1 MALEKRPS
9 DSPAPDV
16 DDIEEQNMSDN
27 AKRALHGGPP
37 PFRWASLW
45 EPAVVNHLNGSSPK
59 HLMQRGRNQL
69 IFVLLIP
76 LAGKS
81 YTLPILNLRDQ
92 YAINFHLAWLGFFV
106 AFLSWFAFPPLIPE
120 AIKAD
125 LNLTTAQIGNSNI
138 IALLATLVVRWI
150 IGPFV
155 DRWGPRWTM
164 AGVLIIGSIPSGL
177 AGTISSAGGLY
188 AVRFFIGI
196 LGATFVPCL
205 TWTTTFYDKSI
216 VGTANSLV
224 GGWGN
229 LGGGVTFVVQV
240 ALYQQLLN
248 DGLSSHSAWRAAFAI
263 VPVPILW
270 FVAIMTLIFGT
281 DHPAGKWSARHTLPA
296 TAIAA
301 RQGHFAKLDASER
314 ALVERK
320 MQEKA
325 AATGRVQAAEDDLE
339 DEAAAEVPLDIA
351 VSEPLTWKSFLAMIS
366 KPYTWLPTLTYMT
379 TFGFELAVDANL
391 ANVLYSDHKS
401 PSFGQLRAGYCSSSP
416 FSSSLP
422 FSRFLLP
429 AFLRLTFG
437 VADASTF
444 GFLNVITRPLGGYVG
459 DKLYPRFGVTGK
471 KYLTITLG
479 FLQGMMAIAYGLV
492 SPYHG
497 VKGQDGWLK
506 RVAARE
512 TDLPFRLSQYV
523 RHHYSV
529 GTKPDLNTQMGLIA
543 LMAIFCETGQSQP
556 LCVIK
561 PNGTKLTRANF
572 PSLFSLPAANGACF
586 SLVPHCNP
594 FSNGFVTGLVG
605 GIGNLGGIFIA
616 LMFRYHVV
624 EGYNVAWISA
634 GAFAAGVNLLCIL
647 LPTPRK

>member
-1 MALEKRPS
+1 MSLEKRPS
-9 DSPAPDV
+9 DSPAPNV
-16 DDIEEQNMSDN
+16 DEIEEQKMSDD

-45 EPAVVNHLNGSSPK
+45 EPAVVNHLNGK
-59 HLMQRGRNQL
+59 
-69 IFVLLIP
+69 
-76 LAGKS
+76 A

-120 AIKAD
+120 AIKTD

-164 AGVLIIGSIPSGL
+164 AGVLIVGSIPSGL
-177 AGTISSAGGLY
+177 AGTISSASGLY
-188 AVRFFIGI
+188 AIRFFIGI

-205 TWTTTFYDKSI
+205 TWTTIFFDKSI

-240 ALYQQLLN
+240 ALYQHLLK
-248 DGLSSHSAWRAAFAI
+248 DGLSPHSSWRAAFAI

-270 FVAIMTLIFGT
+270 FVAIMTIIFGT

-325 AATGRVQAAEDDLE
+325 AATGRVQAAEDDM
-339 DEAAAEVPLDIA
+339 DEAAAEVPLDVA
-351 VSEPLTWKSFLAMIS
+351 VSERLTWKSFLTMIS
-366 KPYTWLPTLTYMT
+366 KPYTWLPALLYMT

-401 PSFGQLRAGYCSSSP
+401 ASFGQLRAGYY
-416 FSSSLP
+416 
-422 FSRFLLP
+422 
-429 AFLRLTFG
+429 
-437 VADASTF
+437 ASTF
-444 GFLNVITRPLGGYVG
+444 GFLNVVTRPFGGYIG
-459 DKLYPRFGVTGK
+459 DKIYPRFGVTGK

-479 FLQGMMAIAYGLV
+479 FLQGMMTLAYGL
-492 SPYHG
+492 
-497 VKGQDGWLK
+497 
-506 RVAARE
+506 
-512 TDLPFRLSQYV
+512 YV

-529 GTKPDLNTQMGLIA
+529 GTKPDLNTQMGIVA
-543 LMAIFCETGQSQP
+543 LMAIFCET
-556 LCVIK
+556 
-561 PNGTKLTRANF
+561 
-572 PSLFSLPAANGACF
+572 ANGACF

-647 LPTPRK
+647 LPTPKK

>member
-1 MALEKRPS
+1 MSLEKRPS
-9 DSPAPDV
+9 DSPAPNV
-16 DDIEEQNMSDN
+16 DEIEEQKMSDD

-45 EPAVVNHLNGSSPK
+45 EPAVVNHLNGK
-59 HLMQRGRNQL
+59 
-69 IFVLLIP
+69 
-76 LAGKS
+76 A

-120 AIKAD
+120 AIKTD

-164 AGVLIIGSIPSGL
+164 AGVLIVGSIPSGL
-177 AGTISSAGGLY
+177 AGTISSASGLY
-188 AVRFFIGI
+188 AIRFFIGI

-205 TWTTTFYDKSI
+205 TWTTIFFDKSI

-240 ALYQQLLN
+240 ALYQHLLK
-248 DGLSSHSAWRAAFAI
+248 DGLSPHSSWRAAFAI

-270 FVAIMTLIFGT
+270 FVAIMTIIFGT

-325 AATGRVQAAEDDLE
+325 AATGRVQAAEDDM
-339 DEAAAEVPLDIA
+339 DEAAAEVPLDVA
-351 VSEPLTWKSFLAMIS
+351 VSERLTWKSFLTMIS
-366 KPYTWLPTLTYMT
+366 KPYTWLPALLYMT

-401 PSFGQLRAGYCSSSP
+401 ASFGQLRAGYY
-416 FSSSLP
+416 
-422 FSRFLLP
+422 
-429 AFLRLTFG
+429 
-437 VADASTF
+437 ASTF
-444 GFLNVITRPLGGYVG
+444 GFLNVVTRPFGGYVG

-479 FLQGMMAIAYGLV
+479 FLQGMMALAYGL
-492 SPYHG
+492 
-497 VKGQDGWLK
+497 
-506 RVAARE
+506 
-512 TDLPFRLSQYV
+512 YV
-523 RHHYSV
+523 RHHYSI
-529 GTKPDLNTQMGLIA
+529 GSKPDLNTQMGIVA
-543 LMAIFCETGQSQP
+543 LMAIFCET
-556 LCVIK
+556 
-561 PNGTKLTRANF
+561 
-572 PSLFSLPAANGACF
+572 ANGACF

-647 LPTPRK
+647 LPTPKK